1 MCFAFCQ
8 ALSAGRTRLDEAL
21 FGKEEVE
28 KRLEGEERGRREAE
42 VQRLR

>member
-1 MCFAFCQ
+1 M
-8 ALSAGRTRLDEAL
+8 

-42 VQRLR
+42 AEVQRLR